1 MNHAKKMDISVNKT
15 FVLLVAGFSMASS
28 AANYGMAG
36 CGLGSIVMGPRG
48 SQVSAATTN
57 ITSASQFLGIT
68 TGTSNCAEDGVALR
82 QSEVSSFAEANFE
95 SLKSEMAQGKGE
107 NLEVLASLMGCD
119 ASAMGRSVRADY
131 GTIFDRADVTPG
143 MMLDRLEASASCA
156 SR

>member
-1 MNHAKKMDISVNKT
+1 MKKT
-15 FVLLVAGFSMASS
+15 LVLLVAGFAMASS

-36 CGLGSIVMGPRG
+36 CGLGSIVMGAKG

-57 ITSASQFLGIT
+57 GTSYSQMFGIT

-82 QSEVSSFAEANFE
+82 QSEVNSFAEANFE
-95 SLKSEMAQGKGE
+95 SLKSEMAQGQGE

-119 ASAMGRSVRADY
+119 ASRLGSAVRADY
-131 GTIFDRADVTPG
+131 GSIFDRADVTPG
-143 MMLDRLEASASCA
+143 MMLDRVEASASCA